1 MYSFNSTQ
9 IINFLLH
16 SIKAQPNKIP
26 IPLYLESIS
35 SAFTINEKTAK
46 DLAVEMY
53 KIIGDGLRPKLANI
67 KAKIVADLEPLFEQN
82 KPME

>member
-1 MYSFNSTQ
+1 
-9 IINFLLH
+9 
-16 SIKAQPNKIP
+16 
-26 IPLYLESIS
+26 
-35 SAFTINEKTAK
+35 
-46 DLAVEMY
+46 MY